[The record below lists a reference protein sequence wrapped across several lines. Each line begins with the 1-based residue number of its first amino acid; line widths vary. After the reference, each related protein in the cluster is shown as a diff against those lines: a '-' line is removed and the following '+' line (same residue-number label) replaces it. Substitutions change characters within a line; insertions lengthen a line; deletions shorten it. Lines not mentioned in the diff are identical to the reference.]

1 MEVFRYWIG
10 ASPEAPRE
18 QEKDLATLHAAFRTL
33 DSEADVEEYG
43 MLGSMILLKVETPVQ
58 VALDFAIPG
67 TVVAFEHRRY

>member
-1 MEVFRYWIG
+1 
-10 ASPEAPRE
+10 
-18 QEKDLATLHAAFRTL
+18 
-33 DSEADVEEYG
+33 